1 MSLPPWILPFKEP
14 HTTIKLIKGAYYK
27 YAVTYH
33 YDPTRKRTIPKSGV
47 LLGKITEQHGFV
59 PSPKNTLRQTSLTP
73 PHVDIKT
80 FGLYALFDN
89 LLKDEIPS
97 LKAVFGQER
106 AEALLIF
113 AMMRWAYQSPIKRV
127 LSYQV
132 HDYCSEY
139 WGGDTRLSDKYL
151 TSLLRFAGE
160 NRELVCS
167 WMRTLVPSG
176 NENFVLMDSTHVMS
190 ASEHLGINAKGY
202 NGAGDYGKQIRLMYV
217 FQAKLSRPIYYR
229 LINGNM
235 TDISCMSLCI
245 KELGIKQAVFIA
257 DKGFYS
263 EQNIKAL
270 EGQDLYYL
278 IPLRRNNPLIDYR
291 PLSRV
296 DFKKSGRYF
305 MWQGRIIWYYQYE
318 RKGKSLV
325 TYLDE
330 RLRVEEE
337 EDYLGRT
344 ISHPESYSETG
355 YQERL
360 HRFGTLTLNYRT
372 EGPQSAQQLYEVYK
386 QRNEIET
393 MFDSYKTFLKADIMY
408 MQNRHVLEGWLFVN
422 FLAMLG
428 YYKLYDRL
436 RKAGLLSKES
446 PKDIIELA
454 KSIYQ
459 VRIQGEWNRS
469 EIAQRIGKLF
479 KKLGID
485 SLT

>member
-1 MSLPPWILPFKEP
+1 MSLPAWILPFKEP
-14 HTTIKLIKGAYYK
+14 HTTIKLIKGTYYK

-33 YDPTRKRTIPKSGV
+33 YDPTRKRTIPQSGV
-47 LLGKITEQHGFV
+47 LLGKITEQNGFV
-59 PSPKNTLRQTSLTP
+59 PSPKNTLRLTP
-73 PHVDIKT
+73 PSRPPVDIKT
-80 FGLYALFDN
+80 FGLYALFN
-89 LLKDEIPS
+89 TLLKDEIPS
-97 LKAVFGQER
+97 LKEVFGPEK
-106 AEALLIF
+106 AEALLTF
-113 AMMRWAYQSPIKRV
+113 AMFRWAYQSPIKRV

-132 HDYCSEY
+132 HDYCSEC
-139 WGGDTRLSDKYL
+139 WGGEALLSDKYL
-151 TSLLRFAGE
+151 SSLLRFVGE

-167 WMRTLVPSG
+167 FLRRLVPSG

-202 NGAGDYGKQIRLMYV
+202 NGAGDFGKQVRLMYV

-245 KELGIKQAVFIA
+245 KELGINGAVFIA

-263 EQNIKAL
+263 EKNIKTL
-270 EGQDLYYL
+270 EGVGLYYL
-278 IPLRRNNPLIDYR
+278 IPLRRNNPFIDYQPVFR
-291 PLSRV
+291 G
-296 DFKKSGRYF
+296 DIKKTGQYF
-305 MWQGRIIWYYQYE
+305 MRQGRVIWYYRYE
-318 RKGKSLV
+318 RKGRCLL

-344 ISHPESYSETG
+344 VSHPEGYSEAG

-360 HRFGTLTLNYRT
+360 HRFGTLTLIYHTGET
-372 EGPQSAQQLYEVYK
+372 ESAQYLYEAYK

-393 MFDSYKTFLKADIMY
+393 MFDSYKTFLRADVMY

-422 FLAMLG
+422 FLSMLG

-459 VRIQGEWNRS
+459 VKIHGEWNRS

-479 KKLGID
+479 KKLEID